1 MRTYFQNIRTQLK
14 SATASMIS
22 VIASFWIKLENPGEV
37 NICHDS
43 HNFRFVV
50 KIVRFEW
57 YMQDCLEFFSRV
69 LRDSTSRYVGPSV
82 RRSVSRSAITTTKSI
97 YGRWLDLFHN
107 SSPSKLM
114 VYFSFFLVATLQSG
128 GLSPLYPSDGWS
140 VCYTFLF

>member
-1 MRTYFQNIRTQLK
+1 MRTYFQNLRTQLK

-22 VIASFWIKLENPGEV
+22 VSASFWIKLENPGEV

-82 RRSVSRSAITTTKSI
+82 GPSV
-97 YGRWLDLFHN
+97 
-107 SSPSKLM
+107 
-114 VYFSFFLVATLQSG
+114 
-128 GLSPLYPSDGWS
+128 GWS
-140 VCYTFLF
+140 VGPLFTFSAFLRSLSIRLLPRCPGDLLQHCSCPPARD